1 MAKKNKDYITDNTE
15 TEVVETVATAVEKDA
30 VDINEMTD
38 DELNAFMQE
47 RREAKATEYAIKEVH
62 IPMHQLIKA
71 SAIVPQMTQNE
82 SVLQGCIKH
91 LQNRLNHLDGDK
103 K

>member
-15 TEVVETVATAVEKDA
+15 TEVVETAAAEKDA

-38 DELNAFMQE
+38 AELNAFMQE
-47 RREAKATEYAIKEVH
+47 RREAKAAEYAIKEVH
-62 IPMHQLIKA
+62 IPMHKLIKT

-91 LQNRLNHLDGDK
+91 LQNRLNRLDGDK